1 MHPSSFLNAATL
13 VELLRWRAE
22 NQPNQLAYIFL
33 VDGENAEAKVTYG
46 DLDLQ
51 ARSIGATLQNFN
63 PKGERILLLYPSGL
77 EFISAFFGSLYSGG
91 VAVPAYP
98 PDPTRL
104 TQTLPRLQ
112 SIAKD
117 SGAKFVLTLQ
127 AIIDVAET
135 LFDQAP
141 DLRKLNWIAS
151 DKIDR
156 SLAQRWR
163 DPQVQGPSLA
173 FLQYTSGSTASPK
186 GVMVT
191 HNNLRNNAEYLNK
204 VEGNPSNRLGV
215 FWLPMYHDMG
225 LIGGILQCLYCG
237 NPNVLLS
244 PLDFMQKP
252 IRWLR
257 AITRYRG
264 THSAAPNFAFDL
276 CIRKVTE
283 EQKKELDLR
292 SWTIAYN
299 GAEPIRHETIK
310 RFSKVFQPCGFRPD
324 AMFPCYGLAEGTL
337 IASGG
342 FKRKKPSTLILR
354 REALQENKVEET
366 TEETKDTQVLVGC
379 GEVMMDRKIRIVDP
393 QTLNECPSGTIGE
406 IWLQGANIAQGY
418 WNRPK
423 ENEETFRASLSN
435 GEGDHFFRTGD
446 LGFLK
451 EGELYVTGR
460 LKDMIIVSGQNHYAQ
475 DIEFTVEK
483 SNPVFRAGCGAAF
496 SIPNGGEEQL
506 IVVQEIN
513 TRETVDLKALLKSVR
528 RAVAE
533 KHNLPIHHV
542 IFLKPK
548 SIPKTSSGKVQR
560 HACRNG
566 YLSGTLETLE

>member
-1 MHPSSFLNAATL
+1 MHRSSFLNATTL
-13 VELLRWRAE
+13 VELLRWRAT
-22 NQPNQLAYIFL
+22 NQPNQLAYTFL
-33 VDGENAEAKVTYG
+33 VDGENEEAKVTYN

-51 ARSIGATLQNFN
+51 ARSIAATLQNFN
-63 PKGERILLLYPSGL
+63 PEGERILLLYPSGL

-104 TQTLPRLQ
+104 SRTLPRLQ

-117 SGAKFVLTLQ
+117 SGARFVLTLQ
-127 AIIDVAET
+127 GIIDVAEN

-141 DLRKLNWIAS
+141 ELKKLNWIAT
-151 DKIDR
+151 DKINR
-156 SLAQRWR
+156 SLAERWK
-163 DPQVQGPSLA
+163 DPQVQGKSLA

-191 HNNLRNNAEYLNK
+191 YDNLRNNAEYLNH

-244 PLDFMQKP
+244 PLAFMQRP

-276 CIRKVTE
+276 CLRKVTE
-283 EQKKELDLR
+283 EQRKELDLR
-292 SWTIAYN
+292 TWTIAYN
-299 GAEPIRHETIK
+299 GAEPIRRETIEQ
-310 RFSKVFQPCGFRPD
+310 FSNFFEPCGFRPET
-324 AMFPCYGLAEGTL
+324 MFPCYGLAEGTL
-337 IASGG
+337 IVSGG

-354 REALQENKVEET
+354 REALQENRIEET
-366 TEETKDTQVLVGC
+366 SEEAEDTQVLVGC
-379 GEVMMDRKIRIVDP
+379 GKALLNRKIRIVDP
-393 QTLNECPSGTIGE
+393 QTLNECSSGAIGE
-406 IWLQGANIAQGY
+406 IWLQGANIAEGY

-423 ENEETFRASLSN
+423 ENEEIFRAFLGN
-435 GEGDHFFRTGD
+435 GEEGPYFRTGD

-451 EGELYVTGR
+451 DGELYVTGR
-460 LKDMIIVSGQNHYAQ
+460 LKDMVIVSGQNHYAQ
-475 DIEFTVEK
+475 DIEYTIEK
-483 SNPVFRAGCGAAF
+483 SHPSLRAGCGAAF

-506 IVVQEIN
+506 VVVQEVN
-513 TRETVDLKALLKSVR
+513 THEPVDLKALLKTIR
-528 RAVAE
+528 RAVTE
-533 KHNLPIHHV
+533 KHDLPIHQV
-542 IFLKPK
+542 VFLKPK
-548 SIPKTSSGKVQR
+548 SIPKTSSGKIQR
-560 HACRNG
+560 HACRLG